1 MTTEPILVAQDIV
14 VRFGGLT
21 AVDGVSVDLQPGRIT
36 GLMGPNGAGKTTFFN
51 TLSGHQPVT
60 SGQVFLKGKDVTGLS
75 AHGRARMGIARTFQ
89 LGGLVEDLSA
99 IENIA
104 LGLDHGG
111 RMTGKFLRRRQVR
124 AAAEQILADF
134 DLADVA
140 NRLGSDLG
148 AGLRRRVE
156 VARAM
161 AAEASV
167 VMLDEPAAGL
177 TVSERDELAA
187 LLARVADAGTAI
199 LITEHSSDFLFNV
212 SDEVVVMNF
221 GEELRRGT
229 PADIKNDP
237 AVVAAYLG

>member
-1 MTTEPILVAQDIV
+1 
-14 VRFGGLT
+14 VR
-21 AVDGVSVDLQPGRIT
+21 P
-36 GLMGPNGAGKTTFFN
+36 
-51 TLSGHQPVT
+51 
-60 SGQVFLKGKDVTGLS
+60 
-75 AHGRARMGIARTFQ
+75 
-89 LGGLVEDLSA
+89 
-99 IENIA
+99 
-104 LGLDHGG
+104 
-111 RMTGKFLRRRQVR
+111 
-124 AAAEQILADF
+124 AAEQILADF
-134 DLADVA
+134 DLVEVA
-140 NRLGSDLG
+140 NQLGSDLG

-161 AAEASV
+161 AADASV

-187 LLARVADAGTAI
+187 LLAKVAAAGTAI